1 MPGFNSRFATAAAV
15 VGLALTPA
23 VGAAPVFA
31 GDGDGGDHRR
41 GHDERAGGHHGDHFI
56 ARDITDAQF
65 LTEAAFSNR
74 FEIVTG
80 QLAQQRAA
88 SADVKALGAM
98 FVQDHTAALAKGA
111 AVAQQLGIAVP
122 EGLSPRQQAQ
132 VDLLSRLEGERF
144 DRAWIRAQLTAHVK
158 AVNLHLRGAVYGDS
172 QAVRDLA
179 IEGLPIVTRHLSE
192 LVQLRGAANNGH
204 QH

>member
-1 MPGFNSRFATAAAV
+1 MPRFNSRFATAAAV

-31 GDGDGGDHRR
+31 GDGDGGDHRQ

-98 FVQDHTAALAKGA
+98 FVQDHTAALANGA

-192 LVQLRGAANNGH
+192 LVQLRSAANNGH